1 MPFLKSLVR
10 EAVRKAA
17 QDPRI
22 RETASK
28 VFENEIK
35 PRAKTAWE
43 KTKPEVEAAWKKAKP
58 EVEAAKERALSRAA
72 DLADRVKRGIEES
85 AKPKPDAPKADEE
98 SK

>member
-1 MPFLKSLVR
+1 MPFLKNLVR

-17 QDPRI
+17 QDPRV
-22 RETASK
+22 RETASR

-35 PRAKTAWE
+35 PRAKTAWD
-43 KTKPEVEAAWKKAKP
+43 KAKPEVEKAWNKAKP
-58 EVEAAKERALSRAA
+58 EVEAAKQRALSKAA

-85 AKPKPDAPKADEE
+85 AAAKPDAPEADKE